1 MKSIDH
7 QKDTIAIIGLGYVG
21 LPLGV
26 RFAEDGFSVV
36 GFDANVKKIKQYQD
50 GIDMTHEVGACRLK
64 SQTNL
69 HFTSSVKDIE
79 QANIYIVAVPTP
91 VDEAHKP
98 DLSMIESATSTVAN
112 CLKDGDVVVFE
123 STVYPG
129 LTEEVCVPILSDQS
143 GLSYGKQF
151 KVGYSPERVAPGDQ
165 KRTLEKLTKIV
176 AGMDQETTDYL
187 ADLYGRIIEAGIYKA
202 TSIKVAEAAKVIEN
216 TQRDINIAFVNEL
229 ATLCDAMGINV
240 HDVLDAAS
248 SKWNF
253 IPFKPGLV
261 GGHCI
266 GVDPYYLATKAQSM
280 GMHPEMIL
288 AGRRI
293 NDGMA
298 QYHADQII
306 KKLVT
311 LDRPINKMK
320 VCVLGITFKEDCP
333 DIRNSKVV
341 DLIKSLASYS
351 LNITIVDP
359 VADAKEVKHV
369 YGYDLAD
376 LDDVTNMDA
385 VIAVVPHKVFLSLDS
400 EQIKSFYAH
409 DKAVFYDI
417 KGVFNKFFSRSEEM
431 V

>member
-50 GIDMTHEVGACRLK
+50 GIDMTHEVGARRLK

-98 DLSMIESATSTVAN
+98 DLSMIKSATSTVAN

-176 AGMDQETTDYL
+176 AGMDQETTEYL